1 MATGIQE
8 IRNDR
13 VNGLKARQITKNGKK
28 AISFGFKSKFSLGY
42 DGCGTH
48 THK

>member
-1 MATGIQE
+1 MENKEQTM
-8 IRNDR
+8 RNDK
-13 VNGLKARQITKNGKK
+13 VMGLKAKRITKNGKK
-28 AISFGFKSKFSLGY
+28 TISFGFKSKFSLGY